1 MTRSLV
7 TTLLVLL
14 AAGAAHAQAPFSV
27 ERAGAGR
34 AMILIPGLLSGGDV
48 WAGTVAEFSGE
59 YDMHVLTLPGFAGV
73 EAVRDTPYLAAMR
86 DAVIRYIREHELERP
101 VLVGHS
107 LGAFL
112 AFWIAATAPE
122 VVGPVVAVDGVPFLS
137 ALMDTS
143 MTPARAA
150 SQAAMVRASMAGLTP
165 EALGAQT
172 RSALA
177 AQTRDG
183 AGAAAG
189 ERWGRASDAATAA
202 TAVAEMM
209 TTDLRA
215 EVSRITTPVLLL
227 MAADGM
233 PEPMRDMLHA
243 SYSAQV
249 ARVRDA
255 RVVVAADARHFIML
269 DDPGFLH
276 REMRSFLA
284 DR

>member
-112 AFWIAATAPE
+112 AFWIAVTAPE

-215 EVSRITTPVLLL
+215 EVSRITTPVLLF